1 MKVTIKEIAAIC
13 GLSIGTV
20 DRAMHGR
27 EGINTETREKVLS
40 VAQQLGYRPHLLARS
55 LVTGST
61 MSIGVLVPNLK
72 NPFFSELVEVMQK
85 KARSAGYHV
94 YMMLSEFDV
103 EEEKESLER
112 MRSLN
117 VDGIIIMPVTR
128 GRSFHAYMKSLGTP
142 IVTISNRVSQ
152 QWPWVGIDDRCA
164 MKDAVRFVMS
174 RGYRNIVFVTLEKG
188 QSPKSLP
195 FYSDEQRI
203 LGYRDALRESDGAF
217 TPLVVTDTEMIHSI
231 HQTRLQGEP
240 RTCIV
245 CSCDAVALEVMNVL
259 KEYRIRI
266 PDDVGLMGFDNLE
279 ELKYIT
285 PRLATV
291 ATPIQKIGEEAFD
304 AFLAALRENRTVNKV
319 LDHRLIE
326 GETV

>member
-1 MKVTIKEIAAIC
+1 LRVTIKEIAAIC

-27 EGINTETREKVLS
+27 QGINPETRDRVLTVS
-40 VAQQLGYRPHLLARS
+40 RQLGYRPHLLARS

-61 MSIGVLVPNLK
+61 MSIGVIVPNLK
-72 NPFFSELVEVMQK
+72 NPFFSELVEVMQI
-85 KARSAGYHV
+85 KARAAGYHV
-94 YMMLSEFDV
+94 YMMLSEFDA

-112 MRSLN
+112 LRSLN
-117 VDGIIIMPVTR
+117 VDGIIILPVSR

-152 QWPWVGIDDRCA
+152 QWPWVGIDDRKA
-164 MKDAVRFVMS
+164 MRDAVRFVIS
-174 RGYRNIVFVTLEKG
+174 RGYANIVFVTLEKG
-188 QSPKSLP
+188 LPSKSLP

-203 LGYRDALRESDGAF
+203 LGYKEALREADGAF
-217 TPLVVTDTEMIHSI
+217 TPLVVTDTEMIRTI
-231 HQTRLQGEP
+231 HETRLQGER

-259 KEYRIRI
+259 KGYGIGI
-266 PDDVGLMGFDNLE
+266 PDTVGLMGFDNLE

-304 AFLAALRENRTVNKV
+304 AFLAALREDCSINKV
-319 LDHRLIE
+319 LEHRIIE